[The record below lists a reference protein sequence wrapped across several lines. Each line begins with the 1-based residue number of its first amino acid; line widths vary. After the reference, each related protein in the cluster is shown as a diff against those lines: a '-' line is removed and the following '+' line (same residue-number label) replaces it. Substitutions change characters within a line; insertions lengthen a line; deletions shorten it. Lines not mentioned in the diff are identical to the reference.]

1 MDVFTKIMLTLL
13 VVSSVGA
20 IFGVGW
26 QRTSWPNTRN
36 AEIFTGVC
44 VIVWVFAALC
54 AAINVI
60 WKA

>member
-20 IFGVGW
+20 IFGIGW
-26 QRTSWPNTRN
+26 QRTSRPNSEN

>member
-13 VVSSVGA
+13 VVSSVGVLFA
-20 IFGVGW
+20 EAW
-26 QRTSWPNTRN
+26 RRESWPNVRN
-36 AEIFTGVC
+36 AETFLGIC
-44 VIVWVFAALC
+44 VIVWLFAALC